1 MVNFVILAVLVF
13 LVLLLVLLFL
23 KAKTMQH
30 KTYAILITVMLIFFY
45 VTGSKIIAEN
55 NVDLKTF
62 DGMVTAGKLY
72 FSWLGHVLQNTKV
85 LIGNAVKMDWR
96 GNITLEK

>member
-13 LVLLLVLLFL
+13 LVLLFL